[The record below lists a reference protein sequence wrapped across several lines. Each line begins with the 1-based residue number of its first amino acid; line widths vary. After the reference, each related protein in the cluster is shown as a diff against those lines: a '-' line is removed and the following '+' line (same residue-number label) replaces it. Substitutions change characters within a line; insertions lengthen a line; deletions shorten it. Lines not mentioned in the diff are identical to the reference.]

1 MQLIV
6 DNRVGVHN
14 QEITVAS
21 VGKEMALDWL
31 SKLNGRQHTLLSF
44 ERQDGW
50 QLMVGGGPEQYVI
63 TLSDGEDNLTF
74 CNRDGSVTEVVEI
87 CAGGQFGEFPKNI
100 SATYKQAALIIDLFF
115 SKNERQENWI

>member
-1 MQLIV
+1 MQLIA

-14 QEITVAS
+14 QKIMVAGVS
-21 VGKEMALDWL
+21 KEMALDWL

-63 TLSDGEDNLTF
+63 TLSDGVDNLTF
-74 CNRDGSVTEVVEI
+74 CNRDGNVTEVVEI

-100 SATYKQAALIIDLFF
+100 SATYQQAARIINLFF